1 MNSWTYQ
8 ERQSIRPPHEHI
20 LGHALESAEAPIT
33 DAGGRDRSELA
44 GFNQDKEK
52 SGVSAEERDDLE
64 G

>member
-8 ERQSIRPPHEHI
+8 EHQSIRPPNELI

-44 GFNQDKEK
+44 GFNQD
-52 SGVSAEERDDLE
+52 AHRDDLE
-64 G
+64 GMFMSGTVT